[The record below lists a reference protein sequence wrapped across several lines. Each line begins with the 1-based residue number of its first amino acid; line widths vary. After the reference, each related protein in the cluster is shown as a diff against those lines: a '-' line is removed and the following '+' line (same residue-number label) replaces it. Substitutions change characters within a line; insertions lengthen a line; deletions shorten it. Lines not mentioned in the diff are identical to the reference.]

1 MRKLGITALVLLAV
15 LCGSLA
21 AVAPR
26 ADASRPLTKSTA
38 TRYAM
43 RAAKNRAHQTAGM
56 VKWELVRG
64 FHFESRK
71 WVFVW
76 AAQMADGRVC
86 SAQLVTRY
94 ASTLSSKVVAYFR
107 MEECS

>member
-1 MRKLGITALVLLAV
+1 MRAVTVTALVLVAL

-21 AVAPR
+21 ATAPR
-26 ADASRPLTKSTA
+26 AGAASSLSQSTA
-38 TRYAM
+38 TRYAN
-43 RAAKNRAHQTAGM
+43 RAATNRAKQTPTI
-56 VKWELVRG
+56 VSWELARG
-64 FHFESRK
+64 FRFESRK

-76 AAQMADGRVC
+76 AAQMSDGRVC

-107 MEECS
+107 NDQCS